1 MITCEG
7 KVGIHEGVLFNRRA
21 FAYLGIRLD
30 IKARAQIGGKME
42 IPEIMCYVGRI
53 VQVVLKNGDYHIG
66 LLDYHTDN
74 IEIGM
79 TVLLWPLFLI
89 MFLFVAII
97 ELPSLFYKGLM
108 ILLTTI
114 VYVIKALAGKG
125 DGDGSTDNST
135 DNH

>member
-1 MITCEG
+1 MIT
-7 KVGIHEGVLFNRRA
+7 VLA
-21 FAYLGIRLD
+21 ILAYLV
-30 IKARAQIGGKME
+30 IGSLMVAVMMWADRHCITDTPWFNK
-42 IPEIMCYVGRI
+42 
-53 VQVVLKNGDYHIG
+53 
-66 LLDYHTDN
+66 HTDN
-74 IEIGM
+74 IEIGT
-79 TVLLWPLFLI
+79 TVLLWPFFLI
-89 MFLFVAII
+89 LFLFVAII